1 MSAMC
6 GGFRHVMAQYFVA
19 PSCTTDFINTL
30 LAPLL
35 HHPLAAQHGARG
47 GIHLQLEYLTGR
59 WHQLELVHPPS
70 VLMVEVSLDDP
81 TKIAALHFRKNIR
94 YWPDLPILSR
104 QTTRLPAGGVV

>member
-47 GIHLQLEYLTGR
+47 GIHLQLE
-59 WHQLELVHPPS
+59 LVHPPS

-81 TKIAALHFRKNIR
+81 R
-94 YWPDLPILSR
+94 
-104 QTTRLPAGGVV
+104 